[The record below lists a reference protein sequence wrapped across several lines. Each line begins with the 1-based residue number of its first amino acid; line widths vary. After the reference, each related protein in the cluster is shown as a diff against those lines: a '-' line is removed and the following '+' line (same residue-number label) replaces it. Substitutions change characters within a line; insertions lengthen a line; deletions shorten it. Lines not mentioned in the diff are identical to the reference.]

1 MIIKRMQ
8 LFKYV
13 TILFLCLCTACKV
26 NKTLSNLNVAPI
38 YNPENSVFNLQYS
51 VAHIQNDSSRLSIY
65 FNPEKLLYIK
75 QNQDSTIKY
84 IGQFT
89 LKYSLYK
96 DLYTDAVIDSFSL
109 KKIIFQDSKL
119 DTLHFNIPCKLG
131 ENYWMIIKL
140 TDLKRSFDNVKMFPI
155 YKKQNHQSNFFKIN
169 NSNILQNGF
178 TVNNIQNTL
187 IQHYNLKNTPVY
199 VYPLYLHN
207 QLPNPPFNSKNKN
220 KDEYRLLNPQTFYL
234 NDSGQFLMNLPYPA
248 VFLKTDTNE
257 NNGTLVYQQNY
268 EFPEYNSLNKLIDPL
283 VYLLKPD
290 EFLTLK
296 NSANIKVE
304 FENFWLKNNQ
314 MDLERAR
321 KAIKNYYDKITQA
334 NILFT
339 TYKDGW
345 QTDKG
350 MMFIVKG
357 LPQSIR
363 IYHDREIWYYG
374 ETSLSEPE
382 VYVFRKT
389 NWDIFPEHYILDKN
403 FDHKYSWEKNVQ
415 LIKEGRL

>member
-1 MIIKRMQ
+1 MINRTQ
-8 LFKYV
+8 LFKFV
-13 TILFLCLCTACKV
+13 TILFICLGTACKV

-38 YNPENSVFNLQYS
+38 YNPENSVFNLHYS
-51 VAHIQNDSSRLSIY
+51 VEHIHNDSSKLSIY

-75 QNQDSTIKY
+75 QNQDSTTKY

-89 LKYSLYK
+89 IKYSLYK
-96 DLYTDAVIDSFSL
+96 DLYSEEVIDSFSV
-109 KKIIFQDSKL
+109 KKIIVQDTQL

-131 ENYWMIIKL
+131 ENYWMIVKL

-155 YKKQNHQSNFFKIN
+155 YKKHQHHPNFFHITN
-169 NSNILQNGF
+169 ANTLSYGF
-178 TVNNIQNTL
+178 NVNDIQNTL
-187 IQHYNLKNTPVY
+187 IQHHTLKNTLVY
-199 VYPLYLHN
+199 AYPLYIQN

-220 KDEYRLLNPQTFYL
+220 KDEYRLLTPQTFWL
-234 NDSGQFLMNLPYPA
+234 NDSGQFIMNLPYPA
-248 VFLKTDTNE
+248 VFLKLDSNE
-257 NNGTLVYQQNY
+257 NQGTLLYQQNY
-268 EFPEYNSLNKLIDPL
+268 AFPEYNSLDKLVDPL

-290 EFLTLK
+290 EFNALK
-296 NSANIKVE
+296 NATNIKAE
-304 FENFWLKNNQ
+304 LDNFWLKNNQ
-314 MDLERAR
+314 MDTERAR

-389 NWDIFPEHYILDKN
+389 NWEIYPEHFILDKN
-403 FDHKYSWEKNVQ
+403 FDHKYSWEKNIQ

>member
-1 MIIKRMQ
+1 MINRTQ
-8 LFKYV
+8 LFKFV
-13 TILFLCLCTACKV
+13 TILFICLGTACKV

-248 VFLKTDTNE
+248 VFLKLDSNE
-257 NNGTLVYQQNY
+257 NIKTLNRR
-268 EFPEYNSLNKLIDPL
+268 KL
-283 VYLLKPD
+283 
-290 EFLTLK
+290 
-296 NSANIKVE
+296 S
-304 FENFWLKNNQ
+304 
-314 MDLERAR
+314 
-321 KAIKNYYDKITQA
+321 
-334 NILFT
+334 
-339 TYKDGW
+339 
-345 QTDKG
+345 
-350 MMFIVKG
+350 
-357 LPQSIR
+357 
-363 IYHDREIWYYG
+363 
-374 ETSLSEPE
+374 
-382 VYVFRKT
+382 
-389 NWDIFPEHYILDKN
+389 
-403 FDHKYSWEKNVQ
+403 
-415 LIKEGRL
+415 KE